1 MPRTTHR
8 QSQPEPAGPGPRS
21 PRTPRARSR
30 PPAGG
35 WPRRGLLGLA
45 PGLLLAPAFAPS
57 PAWAAAT
64 ARAPAAGPEAMD
76 ALLAAGV
83 AGGVPGLVLRVDHGG
98 APLYSGAAGVAS
110 QEGQTPLRD
119 TDRLRIYSI
128 AKTFTAT
135 VVLQL
140 VDEGV
145 LSLED
150 TVLRWLDD
158 PAVVRIPNADS
169 ITLRQLLTHTSG
181 IYDYQ
186 DETDS
191 PFYVDAFFGPGA
203 DWARVWTPPE
213 LLAYADGAR
222 HAPYF
227 APGQG
232 VAYANT
238 NYVLL
243 GLVVEAATGRPFRDA
258 LRDRILGPLALN
270 HTSLEE
276 GAALAPDV
284 VQGYQRQDGQLVNVS
299 AVNLTWAWAAGG
311 VVSTAVDLARF
322 ARAVF
327 GGELLSPASHQAM
340 FTFVPGMWGPLELG
354 MGVYRVQSPHGE
366 LIGMDGG
373 GAGGTS
379 TMTRLPEADVTVV
392 ALANVAGTE
401 GLDHLRDE
409 AFAWALA

>member
-1 MPRTTHR
+1 MPRTIAR
-8 QSQPEPAGPGPRS
+8 QTTPEAGGSGSWAP
-21 PRTPRARSR
+21 R
-30 PPAGG
+30 PPLARGA
-35 WPRRGLLGLA
+35 RRRRLLGLA
-45 PGLLLAPAFAPS
+45 PGLLLATAIAPAPARVVAGAPL
-57 PAWAAAT
+57 AQADRLDAALAAA
-64 ARAPAAGPEAMD
+64 
-76 ALLAAGV
+76 V
-83 AGGVPGLVLRVDHGG
+83 AGGRPAVALQVDRGG
-98 APLYSGAAGVAS
+98 APLVARAVGVAS
-110 QEGQTPLRD
+110 AERQTPVQA
-119 TDRLRIYSI
+119 TDRFRIYSI

-145 LSLED
+145 IALED
-150 TVLRWLDD
+150 PVRRWLDD
-158 PAVVRIPNADS
+158 PVVARIPDTDR

-191 PFYVDAFFGPGA
+191 PFYQDAFFGPDAVWG
-203 DWARVWTPPE
+203 RVWTPRE

-243 GLVVEAATGRPFRDA
+243 GLIVEAATGRSYA
-258 LRDRILGPLALN
+258 AELHDRILAPLALE

-276 GAALAPDV
+276 GAALAAEV
-284 VQGYQRQDGQLVNVS
+284 VDGYQPLEGQLVNVS

-322 ARAVF
+322 ARAAF
-327 GGELLSPASHQAM
+327 GGELLSPASHEAM
-340 FTFVPGMWGPLELG
+340 FTFRPGGWGGLELG
-354 MGVYRVQSPHGE
+354 MGVYRVPSPNGE

-373 GAGGTS
+373 GAGGNS
-379 TMTRLPEADVTVV
+379 IMMRLPEADVTVV
-392 ALANVAGTE
+392 ALANAPGE
-401 GLDHLRDE
+401 GGLDRLRDE
-409 AFAWALA
+409 AFAWALAQPAGRPAA